1 MHNMGEN
8 IPATCML
15 LKNKIR
21 QVFIYGHI
29 GNVPDRVRIT
39 CILMHVCILRISIL
53 STTVGSD
60 LCDPC
65 DPSASSCTSPLVCS
79 SDTNRCECPSGQVQI
94 GDGCCKFEI
103 IKAN

>member
-1 MHNMGEN
+1 MH
-8 IPATCML
+8 I
-15 LKNKIR
+15 
-21 QVFIYGHI
+21 
-29 GNVPDRVRIT
+29 
-39 CILMHVCILRISIL
+39 CILRISIL

-94 GDGCCKFEI
+94 GDECCKFEI
-103 IKAN
+103 IKANLKRYTVYILKACAISTVSKWIITVIIIFYTEIFYEKA